1 MFTSN
6 WSFTMLETIFFA
18 AGTAWLLYVSKDSL
32 RVPRSHGFYRFFA
45 WELMLVLIV
54 LNMNGWYDAPMTID
68 QIICGMLMSASLLLA
83 VLGYQSLR
91 LFGRQDDNRNDGP
104 LLVFEKT
111 TVLVTQGIFRYI
123 RHPMYSSLILLD
135 GGLFM
140 KKMSWTSGGIALV
153 AFVLLLF
160 ATLAEEMENTRYFGA
175 QYQEYMKRSKRF
187 VPFLY

>member
-6 WSFTMLETIFFA
+6 WNFTILEIIFFA
-18 AGTAWLLYVSKDSL
+18 VGTAWLLYVSRDSL
-32 RVPRSHGFYRFFA
+32 RAPRSHGFYRFFA

-54 LNMNGWYDAPMTID
+54 LNMDGWYDAPMTID
-68 QIICGMLMSASLLLA
+68 QIICGMLMSISLLLA
-83 VLGYQSLR
+83 VVGYQSLR
-91 LFGRQDDNRNDGP
+91 LFGQQDDNRNDGP

-111 TVLVTQGIFRYI
+111 TVLVTHGIFRYI
-123 RHPMYSSLILLD
+123 RHPMYSSLIFLD

-140 KKMSWTSGGIALV
+140 KKMTWSTGGIALV
-153 AFVLLLF
+153 AFVLLLL